1 MLKGEPGGGRTWL
14 HDPARSKRRRS
25 SLCTTARRQPQK
37 APPKYQ
43 TGYTPP
49 KMTFEGLTRSV
60 ARGSAPRKQL
70 LSIRGCRGGSPSP
83 NQALNSL
90 HSGSRVSTC
99 VLLLQIFSRRKESR
113 QVCLPAAP
121 GPVCNLWLRT
131 AETSVIG
138 TLPGGPRAILRP
150 SPSHTH
156 PLPFTLLTR
165 CLLALL
171 LKLVRAANELIGVH
185 TGRSFHVH
193 GGSGEGRAR
202 QTGALHGGGPGRGE
216 ARCGARAGVGAPGTS
231 SPPAPPPIAGAMP
244 SPGPGAQAL
253 VSGTRSMTFSQ
264 VNTSGLSVRPKW
276 P

>member
-60 ARGSAPRKQL
+60 ARGSAPHKQL

-202 QTGALHGGGPGRGE
+202 QTGALHGGGPGE
-216 ARCGARAGVGAPGTS
+216 ARRGAALAPGS
-231 SPPAPPPIAGAMP
+231 GRLARAPPPLRLPLRGRCRPRGPALRPWSRA
-244 SPGPGAQAL
+244 PG
-253 VSGTRSMTFSQ
+253 R
-264 VNTSGLSVRPKW
+264 
-276 P
+276 